1 MALVTVQEGQLND
14 TTVAYGFSK
23 MFDWGWTW
31 RAKFQSPKTFLMRF
45 PSKAKLVELKNFGKF
60 TLLGTRA
67 MVEVG
72 FWSPDDKAKGKLHS
86 VWIKI
91 CVCVGGGGVPDTLRH
106 YLGAC
111 EIGSAL
117 GPVVEVDIEH
127 IYSKEEIRVKV
138 GVRDLHKI
146 PAGTEITTKD
156 LLLYDISFEFD
167 SIAEQGWYKFEEG
180 NKRKIFDY
188 LDLES
193 SKTQRENEI
202 QKKSKQSESGKSNV
216 SLGSLGLKQYEQVV
230 LKTGDMCQK
239 MK

>member
-1 MALVTVQEGQLND
+1 M
-14 TTVAYGFSK
+14 
-23 MFDWGWTW
+23 
-31 RAKFQSPKTFLMRF
+31 
-45 PSKAKLVELKNFGKF
+45 
-60 TLLGTRA
+60 
-67 MVEVG
+67 
-72 FWSPDDKAKGKLHS
+72 
-86 VWIKI
+86 
-91 CVCVGGGGVPDTLRH
+91 
-106 YLGAC
+106 GAC